1 MRVPPPTW
9 RRQRRTT
16 PRLRTQPPEQQSP
29 RRGNIASRTAG
40 LISAPP
46 SALKLLVPQT
56 LWACRSK
63 PHDPVKSSTPPHP
76 ACRACRDLHP
86 QDTRAIRPHCPL
98 LTPHPITAQPR
109 GCSMNL
115 QHSPSR
121 VLTGPRLPGTAPE
134 GLPTKPPSGDVVSIL
149 ETLPKTVSTGPWG
162 PWTMRVPLH
171 TCKQV
176 SMC

>member
-1 MRVPPPTW
+1 MRVPPPRG

-29 RRGNIASRTAG
+29 RRGNLPPRTAG

-46 SALKLLVPQT
+46 SALKLWCPRPSGP
-56 LWACRSK
+56 AEASPPSEE
-63 PHDPVKSSTPPHP
+63 PHPTPPHP

-86 QDTRAIRPHCPL
+86 QDIRPHRPL

-109 GCSMNL
+109 GHSVNL
-115 QHSPSR
+115 QHSPSC
-121 VLTGPRLPGTAPE
+121 VLTGPRLPGAAPE
-134 GLPTKPPSGDVVSIL
+134 GLPTKPPSGGAVSIW

-162 PWTMRVPLH
+162 LGTRIPLH

-176 SMC
+176 SVC